1 MVLDHVFA
9 DAIGALR
16 DAFERA
22 LLERRAFEERFQVD
36 ILLGD
41 LTWETSYGLPGE
53 GNPPRVRADVTLDWP
68 TWSQT
73 AYRAW
78 LSGEAMT
85 DPPEI
90 LVEVVLRIQNLAEPP
105 DLGAVLGA
113 LPAQPPAMGGEP
125 LERSGPTVEQLF
137 DPHLQPA
144 GAAVE
149 VSFEGA
155 CRLEEEALAETS
167 RLDADFGALGGWI
180 AAALVRL
187 GDLQLEYLPQTEEE
201 QP

>member
-1 MVLDHVFA
+1 MIDHVFI

-22 LLERRAFEERFQVD
+22 LLERHAVEERFQTD

-53 GNPPRVRADVTLDWP
+53 GTPPRVRADITVDWP

-73 AYRAW
+73 AYRSW
-78 LSGEAMT
+78 LSGEPAT
-85 DPPEI
+85 ETPEI
-90 LVEVVLRIQNLAEPP
+90 LFEIILRIQNLAAAP
-105 DLGAVLGA
+105 DLAVVLAALPAETPVLGA
-113 LPAQPPAMGGEP
+113 EP
-125 LERSGPTVEQLF
+125 LERTGPRIEQLF
-137 DPHLQPA
+137 DPDLRPA

-149 VSFEGA
+149 ISFEGTY
-155 CRLEEEALAETS
+155 RLDDETLADGT
-167 RLDADFGALGGWI
+167 RLDAAFGALGGWI

-187 GDLQLEYLPQTEEE
+187 ADLQLDYLPPVEEE